1 MQDKNEI
8 LRQYSSDLLSLDK
21 QILDIVKDQANIEE
35 AQRYPEVQQLIR
47 QTHEKLAS
55 VSADLEQNL
64 STLGGENSSMLKQA
78 MGRVGGM
85 VIGMAGEVEG
95 SEKASKA
102 LRNTYAALDAAT
114 LGSMMLHT
122 TALAF
127 DEKPTA
133 DVADRHFRELAPLAI
148 QARDMI
154 PDVVVKEF
162 ADEGYA
168 VNAGVVGDVR
178 SKARQAWNP
187 GRVA

>member
-1 MQDKNEI
+1 MPNKNEV

-21 QILDIVKDQANIEE
+21 QILSIVKDQANIEE

-47 QTHEKLAS
+47 TTHERVAS
-55 VSADLEQNL
+55 ISAELEQNL
-64 STLGGENSSMLKQA
+64 SSLGGESSSMLKQA
-78 MGRVGGM
+78 MGKVGG
-85 VIGMAGEVEG
+85 VVTGIAGKAES
-95 SEKASKA
+95 SEKASKV

-133 DVADRHFRELAPLAI
+133 DVADRHVRELAPLAV
-148 QARDMI
+148 QVRDMI
-154 PDVVVKEF
+154 LDVVVKEF

-168 VNAGVVGDVR
+168 VNTDAVGEVK
-178 SKARQAWNP
+178 SKAQQAWTQ
-187 GRVA
+187 GRTT